1 MAKIVFALSN
11 LHSVVEKIRLQEYDM
26 LNDAQI
32 VQVSQVI
39 IVTTP

>member
-1 MAKIVFALSN
+1 MVKIVLAFSN
-11 LHSVVEKIRLQEYDM
+11 LHSVVENICLQEYDV

-32 VQVSQVI
+32 VQVSQEI

>member
-1 MAKIVFALSN
+1 MVKVVLAFSN
-11 LHSVVEKIRLQEYDM
+11 LHSVVDKIRLQEYDM

-32 VQVSQVI
+32 VQVSQEI

>member
-1 MAKIVFALSN
+1 MAKIVLAFSK

-32 VQVSQVI
+32 VQVSQEI
-39 IVTTP
+39 TVTTP